1 MSNTGTSR
9 KIISLNKGTS
19 TSRIEYDEDGCRV
32 AYPDTLCSEEIYP
45 KRNDT
50 GLFKRDL
57 SKVSLEKYYD
67 DDDEYDDEYD
77 DEDEDDEYDEDDD
90 EYDEDEDDEDDD
102 DDEYDDEDEDEEAS
116 LSLLDILEDL
126 CPHPSII
133 GKVLYYAFT
142 LFLALCVLAQMPNI
156 VAWLVRL
163 GQNGGWL

>member
-9 KIISLNKGTS
+9 KTISLNKGTS

-90 EYDEDEDDEDDD
+90 EYD
-102 DDEYDDEDEDEEAS
+102 DEDEDEEAS